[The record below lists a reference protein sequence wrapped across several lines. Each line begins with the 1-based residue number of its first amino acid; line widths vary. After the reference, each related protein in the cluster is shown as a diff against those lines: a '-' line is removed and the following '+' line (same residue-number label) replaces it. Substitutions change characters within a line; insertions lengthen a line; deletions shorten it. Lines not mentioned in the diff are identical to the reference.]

1 MTEKELDEIIR
12 LIPLA
17 TVRQTEVLVGQI
29 DVHLTL
35 LELERNLANPYKLVE
50 KEEKTGSKSS
60 I

>member
-1 MTEKELDEIIR
+1 MKEKELDEIIR

-17 TVRQTEVLVGQI
+17 TVRQTEVIVGQI
-29 DVHLTL
+29 DVHLAL
-35 LELERNLANPYKLVE
+35 LKANPYKLVE